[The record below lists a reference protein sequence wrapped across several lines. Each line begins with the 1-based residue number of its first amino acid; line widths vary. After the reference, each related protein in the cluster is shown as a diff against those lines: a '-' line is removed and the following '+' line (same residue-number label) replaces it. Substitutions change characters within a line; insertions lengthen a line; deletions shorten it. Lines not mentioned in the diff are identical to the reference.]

1 MEAMLGSRSKPI
13 NPTSSVGIVS
23 YPKKTKL
30 FLFNRNLPV
39 NSNLESYRMLA
50 AEVTRGTSA
59 EPVYN
64 LVLRICRQ
72 RGLRG
77 KVLDYGS
84 GIGTLPGIL
93 HSAFPEA
100 EMWAADILPR
110 PPELQQEI
118 GWIQGDLNNPL
129 PAPDAS
135 FDAIMSSEVIEHLEN
150 PRAMFRDLFRLLKPG
165 GLLVVT
171 TPNQESLRSLAAL
184 LTAGHFAYFSDN
196 CYPAHITALLS
207 KDFQRIAKE
216 AGFGPAEF
224 QFSDVGGIPKVPTV
238 KWQAILPLLKGRWF
252 SDNIAAICIKP

>member
-1 MEAMLGSRSKPI
+1 MDKA
-13 NPTSSVGIVS
+13 
-23 YPKKTKL
+23 
-30 FLFNRNLPV
+30 
-39 NSNLESYRMLA
+39 LEDYRMKA

-64 LVLRICRQ
+64 LVLRICRE

-93 HSAFPEA
+93 HAAFPEA

-110 PPELQQEI
+110 PAELKPEI

-135 FDAIMSSEVIEHLEN
+135 FDVIVSSEVIEHLEN
-150 PRAMFRDLFRLLKPG
+150 PRAMYRDLFRLLKPG

-171 TPNQESLRSLAAL
+171 TPNQESVRSLAAL
-184 LTAGHFAYFSDN
+184 VTAGYFVNFSDN
-196 CYPAHITALLS
+196 CYPAHITALLR
-207 KDFQRIAKE
+207 KDFERIANE
-216 AGFGPAEF
+216 TGFSAVSFEF
-224 QFSDVGGIPKVPTV
+224 TDNGGIPKFPDL
-238 KWQAILPLLKGRWF
+238 KWQSVFPFLKGRWF
-252 SDNIAAICIKP
+252 SDNIAAVCIKPLS